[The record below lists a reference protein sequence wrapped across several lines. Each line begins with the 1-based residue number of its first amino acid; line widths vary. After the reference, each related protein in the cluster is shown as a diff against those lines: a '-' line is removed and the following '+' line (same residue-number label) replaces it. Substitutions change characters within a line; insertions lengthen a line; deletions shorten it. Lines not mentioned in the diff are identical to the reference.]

1 MGRPRAGRLSSG
13 ADPRRGKPRLAR
25 QGERR
30 QAELQL
36 LGPSPST
43 EPRGGPRARRHLLP
57 HLRRPGVPIRD
68 KARTAAQ
75 TSRKGRAL
83 GTRYGA

>member
-25 QGERR
+25 QGECR

-43 EPRGGPRARRHLLP
+43 EP
-57 HLRRPGVPIRD
+57 
-68 KARTAAQ
+68 
-75 TSRKGRAL
+75 
-83 GTRYGA
+83 

>member
-13 ADPRRGKPRLAR
+13 ADPRLAR

-30 QAELQL
+30 RAELQL

-43 EPRGGPRARRHLLP
+43 EPRGGPRARRHLLHHICGARGYP
-57 HLRRPGVPIRD
+57 YGTR
-68 KARTAAQ
+68 ARTAAH
-75 TSRKGRAL
+75 TGRKGRAL
-83 GTRYGA
+83 GTRYRA